1 VTERC
6 VKIKVLP
13 QITEIPKGLNCI
25 IGTSRYAMVD
35 NLNVGE
41 KKVHELEIGEVISFK
56 YKHYMEDI
64 MT

>member
-1 VTERC
+1 MTERC

-13 QITEIPKGLNCI
+13 QITEIPKVLNCI

-41 KKVHELEIGEVISFK
+41 KKVHELEIGEVHCK
-56 YKHYMEDI
+56 KKV
-64 MT
+64 